1 MKFLKTGWVAVA
13 IAATG
18 LLILSV
24 DAANAAEKCRQEKVI
39 VNGRVVETKTV
50 CTKTKP
56 KPKYRTVCEEYWR
69 RGIKYRECHE
79 VRVR

>member
-1 MKFLKTGWVAVA
+1 MKFLKTGLIAVT
-13 IAATG
+13 IVATG
-18 LLILSV
+18 LLILPIKE
-24 DAANAAEKCRQEKVI
+24 ANAAEKCRQEKTV

-50 CTKTKP
+50 CTKVKP

>member
-1 MKFLKTGWVAVA
+1 MKFLKTGLIAVT
-13 IAATG
+13 IVATG
-18 LLILSV
+18 LLILPIKE
-24 DAANAAEKCRQEKVI
+24 ANAVEKCRQEKTV

-50 CTKTKP
+50 CTKVKP